1 MMPSFTSSLPGQALV
16 HLGGHVARRGRRPGN
31 LTHSSAGPPL
41 HHSPSLGPTTC
52 TLLSAPATL
61 SRSSF
66 LAARRPQWNGLGRP
80 VRVVR
85 NCTSLRCQGVA
96 PRVPPFFH
104 HINEFPWRS
113 TLEIGYGQR
122 RNQIGRASCRERV

>member
-16 HLGGHVARRGRRPGN
+16 HLGGHVAQRGRRPGN
-31 LTHSSAGPPL
+31 VTHSSAGPPL

-66 LAARRPQWNGLGRP
+66 LAARRPSGMGSAAQCAQYAIVQAFAVKVLHRAF
-80 VRVVR
+80 R
-85 NCTSLRCQGVA
+85 
-96 PRVPPFFH
+96 
-104 HINEFPWRS
+104 HINEF
-113 TLEIGYGQR
+113 L
-122 RNQIGRASCRERV
+122 